1 MHTEV
6 LGAKCR
12 PVSTARSAVHLGVEP
27 ARPAPRPAASMQAG
41 PQAAGAPACC
51 TLTLTLPRAR
61 APQVILKPDPGNP
74 QELYL
79 GSLQALGIDTR
90 AHDVRAGRLC
100 ASGVQGTAV
109 LQRASVALE
118 AVDIAVFDGIAVFLS
133 ENGAAEDVDRV
144 RLCGWIAVSRSRWAR
159 PGRPCKAAPARAAC
173 VAQALRG
180 VRRRRAQVRFV
191 EDNWE
196 NPALGAWGLGWEV
209 WMDGAHGPI
218 LPQGPGPGCANS
230 ARGML
235 PAPACCHPSIT

>member
-1 MHTEV
+1 LAPSAPWPKQVVHNAVGEPVARAPGGPRRRGTRQ
-6 LGAKCR
+6 GWRGTRQR
-12 PVSTARSAVHLGVEP
+12 PRRRTRDHAR
-27 ARPAPRPAASMQAG
+27 
-41 PQAAGAPACC
+41 
-51 TLTLTLPRAR
+51 R